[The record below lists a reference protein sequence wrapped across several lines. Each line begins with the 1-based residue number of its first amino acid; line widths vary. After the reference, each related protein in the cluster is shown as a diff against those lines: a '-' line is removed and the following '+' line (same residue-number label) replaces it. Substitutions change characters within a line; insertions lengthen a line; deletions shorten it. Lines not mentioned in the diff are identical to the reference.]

1 MMSTE
6 YLGRLNNARIELFS
20 LLSDMKWLILSI
32 VFISA
37 VLAVPQQIVELFRV
51 IYANNTLAE
60 YLGLGFGVALLS
72 LSSWCFA
79 VFLIN
84 ISLARRRRQPSEMR
98 TMMGAVAAV
107 IGALPVAGSLIG
119 IGWRCRPRRRSSN
132 PQKTIGSPW
141 EGFSLQGL
149 NDHLVWG
156 AYLHLAVLAVLLVL
170 YFAATPAL
178 FAAASKMR
186 SGAGRGRRMRLKLL
200 LVLLIAYAACVIAVV
215 EFDFRFSSSFSFIL
229 ILIFSILLF
238 ASASILS
245 FWTIVYRF
253 PIVPVILGVAVFF
266 AYSDLNDNH
275 LVEPASAVRA
285 GATAPPIARAGQDFR
300 TWLAN
305 RPDRDA
311 YKDGAYPVYIVAA
324 QGGGIYAAYQ
334 TALFLARMQDVCPRF
349 RHHLFAISSVS
360 GGSVGAAT
368 FAAALADSGI

>member
-1 MMSTE
+1 MISTE
-6 YLGRLNNARIELFS
+6 YLNRLNNSRIELFS

-32 VFISA
+32 AFIST
-37 VLAVPQQIVELFRV
+37 VLAVPQQIIELFRV
-51 IYANNTLAE
+51 IYANDTLAE

-119 IGWRCRPRRRSSN
+119 HLLALPTETAIVQS
-132 PQKTIGSPW
+132 QKTIGSPW

-186 SGAGRGRRMRLKLL
+186 SGVGRGRRARLKLL
-200 LVLLIAYAACVIAVV
+200 LVLLIAYAVCVIAVV
-215 EFDFRFSSSFSFIL
+215 HFDFRFSSSFSFIL
-229 ILIFSILLF
+229 ILIFSIMLF

-266 AYSDLNDNH
+266 A
-275 LVEPASAVRA
+275 
-285 GATAPPIARAGQDFR
+285 
-300 TWLAN
+300 
-305 RPDRDA
+305 
-311 YKDGAYPVYIVAA
+311 
-324 QGGGIYAAYQ
+324 
-334 TALFLARMQDVCPRF
+334 
-349 RHHLFAISSVS
+349 
-360 GGSVGAAT
+360 
-368 FAAALADSGI
+368 